1 MIMLKEGVDSSDVR
15 FTSEESHFTH
25 LHETW
30 RFFMD
35 IVLAPLFFWLHY
47 FRYGLRFLTRWKQ
60 EN

>member
-1 MIMLKEGVDSSDVR
+1 VR